1 MGKFF
6 QHLKAGDGVNT
17 LILSTDGNY
26 CLNGGADGRVEL
38 RDAWT
43 LDLLHTFPKCDTGTW
58 VKIFHFFQKY
68 FIFFRFFSKNI
79 FFQKIFVFFR
89 NFGLKKFNPRKAI
102 NFLALTHD
110 QQTLIAAMKSGSVV
124 AFKIDFT
131 KWHPSKRGIFK
142 GK

>member
-58 VKIFHFFQKY
+58 VKIFFHKY
-68 FIFFRFFSKNI
+68 FKIFFRFFSKT
-79 FFQKIFVFFR
+79 FFCVFPKIYFFR
-89 NFGLKKFNPRKAI
+89 KYLYFFEISGSKN
-102 NFLALTHD
+102 LTHAK
-110 QQTLIAAMKSGSVV
+110 Q
-124 AFKIDFT
+124 
-131 KWHPSKRGIFK
+131 
-142 GK
+142 

>member
-43 LDLLHTFPKCDTGTW
+43 LDLLHTFPKCDTGTR
-58 VKIFHFFQKY
+58 VKIFDKN
-68 FIFFRFFSKNI
+68 FSKI
-79 FFQKIFVFFR
+79 F
-89 NFGLKKFNPRKAI
+89 
-102 NFLALTHD
+102 
-110 QQTLIAAMKSGSVV
+110 
-124 AFKIDFT
+124 
-131 KWHPSKRGIFK
+131 
-142 GK
+142 

>member
-58 VKIFHFFQKY
+58 VKIFDNFFTNILKFFSVFFPKHFFVFFQKY
-68 FIFFRFFSKNI
+68 IFSENICIFSK
-79 FFQKIFVFFR
+79 FRAQKI
-89 NFGLKKFNPRKAI
+89 
-102 NFLALTHD
+102 
-110 QQTLIAAMKSGSVV
+110 
-124 AFKIDFT
+124 
-131 KWHPSKRGIFK
+131 
-142 GK
+142 